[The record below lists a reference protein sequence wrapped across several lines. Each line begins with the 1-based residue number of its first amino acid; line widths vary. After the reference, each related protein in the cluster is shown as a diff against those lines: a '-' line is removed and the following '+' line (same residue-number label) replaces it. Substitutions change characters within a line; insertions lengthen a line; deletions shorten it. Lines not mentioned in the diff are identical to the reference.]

1 VNDYIKLSLW
11 VVGVGLA
18 FAYLWRKGYLKRLTS
33 YVQETKQ
40 ELHKC
45 TWPTRAELKGSTVV
59 VVIAMAL
66 LSAFTVSVDFVFSY
80 IIQAML

>member
-1 VNDYIKLSLW
+1 VNDYIKLGLW
-11 VVGVGLA
+11 VLGVGLV
-18 FAYLWRKGYLKRLTS
+18 FAYLWRKGYLKRMTS

-45 TWPTRAELKGSTVV
+45 TWPTRSELRGSTVV

-66 LSAFTVSVDFVFSY
+66 LSAFTVGVDFVVSY